1 MTASQEA
8 EGKFIFISMAFLEN
22 ITIGQ
27 YVPAD
32 SVIHRLDPRTK
43 LALIL
48 AVMILTVATI
58 DLRVYLL
65 ISLFLLF
72 LSLMSK
78 VPLPYF
84 FRNLR
89 SFFWLFV
96 LTFVLHIFFAPT
108 ETSRFWDLK
117 LIKVSHQGVLNGAV
131 YSWRIAI
138 FIFSAAFLSVTTQAV
153 EMTDAVFRF
162 FSPLRRFKF
171 PVEEL
176 SLITMISLRFVPLL
190 LEEAITLKKAQMS
203 RGASFEGG
211 LIKKVRKTL
220 PLLIPLFI
228 SSFRKADELALAL
241 DARGFRSGQRR
252 TSFQRLALK
261 GIDFLFLCLIFAL
274 AGVSYLVKVV

>member
-1 MTASQEA
+1 
-8 EGKFIFISMAFLEN
+8 MAFLDN
-22 ITIGQ
+22 ITVGQ

-48 AVMILTVATI
+48 GVMILTVATV
-58 DLRVYLL
+58 DLRIYLL
-65 ISLFLLF
+65 ISLFLVF
-72 LSLMSK
+72 LSLMSR

-84 FRNLR
+84 FRNLK

-96 LTFVLHIFFAPT
+96 LTFVLHILFAPT

-117 LIKVSHQGVLNGAV
+117 LIRVSHQGVLNGAV

-153 EMTDAVFRF
+153 EMTDAVFKF
-162 FSPLRRFKF
+162 FSPLKRFKF
-171 PVEEL
+171 PVEEF

-252 TSFQRLALK
+252 SSFQRLTFK
-261 GIDFLFLCLIFAL
+261 PIDFLFLCLIFIL

>member
-1 MTASQEA
+1 LTASKE
-8 EGKFIFISMAFLEN
+8 EDGKFIFISMAFLEN

-241 DARGFRSGQRR
+241 DARGFRSGQSRS
-252 TSFQRLALK
+252 SFQRLTFK
-261 GIDFLFLCLIFAL
+261 PIDFLFLCLIFVL
-274 AGVSYLVKVV
+274 TGVSYLVKVV

>member
-1 MTASQEA
+1 
-8 EGKFIFISMAFLEN
+8 MAFLEN

-43 LALIL
+43 LAVILGVMIL
-48 AVMILTVATI
+48 AVVTI
-58 DLRVYLL
+58 DLRIYLL
-65 ISLFLLF
+65 VSLLLLF
-72 LSLMSK
+72 LASISK

-89 SFFWLFV
+89 SFVWLFV
-96 LTFVLHIFFAPT
+96 LTFVLHIFFAPA
-108 ETSRFWDLK
+108 EAAAFWDLK
-117 LIKVSHQGVLNGAV
+117 IVKISRQGALNGAI

-138 FIFSAAFLSVTTQAV
+138 FIFCAAFLSLTTQAV
-153 EMTDAVFRF
+153 ELTDGVFRA
-162 FSPLRRFKF
+162 FSPLKKLKF

-176 SLITMISLRFVPLL
+176 SLITMISLRFIPLL
-190 LEEAITLKKAQMS
+190 LEEAINLRKAQMS

-211 LIKKVRKTL
+211 IVKRVKRTL
-220 PLLIPLFI
+220 PLLIPLFV

-252 TSFQRLALK
+252 SSYQKLALRAN
-261 GIDFLFLCLIFAL
+261 DFLFLFLILAT
-274 AGVSYLVKVV
+274 AGVSYLVKVIWKLS

>member
-1 MTASQEA
+1 
-8 EGKFIFISMAFLEN
+8 MAFLEN
-22 ITIGQ
+22 ITVGQ

-48 AVMILTVATI
+48 GVMILAVATV
-58 DLRVYLL
+58 DLRIYLL
-65 ISLFLLF
+65 ISLLL
-72 LSLMSK
+72 LSLSWMSK
-78 VPLPYF
+78 LPLPYF
-84 FRNLR
+84 FRNLK

-108 ETSRFWDLK
+108 QAARYWDLK
-117 LIKVSHQGVLNGAV
+117 LMKISQQGVFNGAV

-138 FIFSAAFLSVTTQAV
+138 FIYSAAFLSVTTQAV
-153 EMTDAVFRF
+153 EMTDAVFKI
-162 FSPLRRFKF
+162 FSPFKKLKF

-176 SLITMISLRFVPLL
+176 SLITMISLRFIPLL
-190 LEEAITLKKAQMS
+190 LEEAITLRKAQIS

-211 LIKKVRKTL
+211 LIKKVKKTL
-220 PLLIPLFI
+220 PLLIPLFV

-252 TSFQRLALK
+252 TSFQRLAFK
-261 GIDFLFLCLIFAL
+261 PSDFLFLCLIL
-274 AGVSYLVKVV
+274 VVAGVSYLIKVA